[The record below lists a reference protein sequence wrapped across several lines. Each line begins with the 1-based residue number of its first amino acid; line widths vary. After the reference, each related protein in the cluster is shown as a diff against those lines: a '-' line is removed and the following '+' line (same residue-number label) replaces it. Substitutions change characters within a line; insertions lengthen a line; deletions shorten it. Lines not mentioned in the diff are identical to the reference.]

1 MSWIYLF
8 LAGLCEIGWTVG
20 LKYTDGFSKLFP
32 SVFVVLVSIGSLAFL
47 SLAAQKLP
55 LSIAYPIWTG
65 MGVVGAFVFG
75 AILFNEP
82 VTILRV
88 VFVSMIMCGI
98 VGLRFAA

>member
-20 LKYTDGFSKLFP
+20 LKYTDGFSKLLP

>member
-32 SVFVVLVSIGSLAFL
+32 SVFVVLVSIGSVAFL

-65 MGVVGAFVFG
+65 MGVVGAFIFG

>member
-20 LKYTDGFSKLFP
+20 LKYTDGFSKLLP

-82 VTILRV
+82 VSVLRV